1 MIGFR
6 EMGNIYQTQLTSFNS
21 YSLTR
26 LIREFTG
33 TITSSLNDHTYFRL
47 RMQDLSK
54 PLLNY
59 LMAVATSRL
68 SSLLAHVI
76 ISSSVITSSSSAWL
90 MIFLETIQPTSVDL
104 SRKGRSLSSYRSK
117 STISFEGWHS
127 NQNMSIGQTVRS
139 GRLSLLLEE
148 RPDRSLL
155 DWALEKTSALNCL
168 VIMGAS
174 LGCWLSCLLQSVEDT
189 MVSAEKNDLLVFR
202 VRSSL
207 LFF

>member
-6 EMGNIYQTQLTSFNS
+6 EMGNICQTQLTSFNS

-33 TITSSLNDHTYFRL
+33 TITSSLNDHAYFRL

-68 SSLLAHVI
+68 SSLLAHAI

-90 MIFLETIQPTSVDL
+90 MIFLETIWPTSVDL

-127 NQNMSIGQTVRS
+127 NQNTSIGQTVRS